1 MWAPSHGRRESDE
14 PGGKLTLCTYA
25 NALGLPALSVPVMRD
40 EASGMPVGVQLIGAR
55 GTTRRSWRWQRCWSG
70 RWAGSSIPRRRRRAR
85 SDGVDAQP
93 SVRPDAQGTP
103 ARDELPQLLADER
116 VSPAAGHPQMVAV
129 LAAPE
134 R

>member
-1 MWAPSHGRRESDE
+1 MN
-14 PGGKLTLCTYA
+14 PGGQLTLCTYA

-40 EASGMPVGVQLIGAR
+40 EASGMPVGVQLIGPGAR
-55 GTTRRSWRWQRCWSG
+55 RGDPGAGRGAGAG

-103 ARDELPQLLADER
+103 ARDKLPQLLADER